1 LEVTVLRLK
10 KRSPDFLIFLTTL
23 ILLAIG
29 VIMVF
34 SASAVTAEQKFG
46 DAYYFLKQQLMWV
59 VIGITAMIVAMKID
73 YFRVKKL
80 ALPFLIVG
88 FLLLVAVLIPGVG
101 KEIKGAQ
108 RWIRIGPTGIAPSEM
123 IKLCLVFFMAYSLS
137 ENGEKLKLFTKGLLP
152 HLGILGLALLLIM
165 LQPDLGTAFAI
176 AGTVY
181 LMLMAAGARWGH
193 LIGVAVIGLV
203 GTLALIVLE
212 PYRMRRL
219 TAFIDPWQSPL
230 DAGFQTIQSL
240 YALGS
245 GGLFGVGLGRSR
257 QKMFYLPEQHT
268 DFIFSILGEELGY
281 LGVIVV
287 LALLFLFVWRGL
299 RTAITSP
306 DAFGSMLAVGITCMI
321 GLQAMINIGVVSGSL
336 PVTGITFPFLS
347 YGGSSLLFTLTGV
360 GILLNISK
368 FSTQGR

>member
-1 LEVTVLRLK
+1 
-10 KRSPDFLIFLTTL
+10 
-23 ILLAIG
+23 
-29 VIMVF
+29 MVF
-34 SASAVTAEQKFG
+34 SSSAVTAEQKFG
-46 DAYYFLKQQLMWV
+46 DAYYFLKQQLLWV
-59 VIGITAMIVAMKID
+59 VIGITAMIIAMKID
-73 YFRVKKL
+73 YFRLKKL
-80 ALPFLIVG
+80 ALPILIIG
-88 FLLLVAVLIPGVG
+88 LILLVVVLIPGVG
-101 KEIKGAQ
+101 REVKGAQ
-108 RWIRIGPTGIAPSEM
+108 RSIRIGPAGISPAEM
-123 IKLCLVFFMAYSLS
+123 IKLGLVFFMAYSLS
-137 ENGEKLKLFTKGLLP
+137 EKGEKLKFFVKGLLP
-152 HLGILGLALLLIM
+152 YLGILGLVLLLIM
-165 LQPDLGTAFAI
+165 LQPDLGTSIAV

-193 LIGVAVIGLV
+193 LLGVAVV
-203 GTLALIVLE
+203 GIVGILALIILE

-219 TAFIDPWQSPL
+219 TAFLDPWASPL

-268 DFIFSILGEELGY
+268 DFIFAILGEELGY
-281 LGVIVV
+281 LGVLVV
-287 LALLFLFVWRGL
+287 IALLFLFVWRGL
-299 RTAITSP
+299 RTAITCP
-306 DAFGSMLAVGITCMI
+306 DAFGSLLAVGITCMI

-336 PVTGITFPFLS
+336 PVTGITLPLLS